1 MRAKLLIAAALV
13 IGTAAFAQGA
23 ATTTADAPPTLSAA
37 KKANYLVMADRK
49 GGDIYMVDAGA
60 NDSVAFV
67 EVIYDNRIIKVPG
80 STISTTEKSR
90 VLKTSLTGKEVAKL
104 N

>member
-23 ATTTADAPPTLSAA
+23 ATTTAAPPTLSAA